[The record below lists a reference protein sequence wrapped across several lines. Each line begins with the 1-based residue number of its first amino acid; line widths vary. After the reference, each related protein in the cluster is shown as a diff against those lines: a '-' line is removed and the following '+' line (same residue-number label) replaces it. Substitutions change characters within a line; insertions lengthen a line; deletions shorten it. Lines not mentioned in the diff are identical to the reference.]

1 MQVVIFACSI
11 LSLGAVLGTLP
22 NSREGKYIPYTSR
35 VLTDVPRSGHQ
46 VVIFACSILSLGT
59 VLGALPVQRL
69 RRSTLFVDVLSVKEF
84 PKRLM
89 LSLLPPEVRPE
100 TLTETLTPCTWRDR
114 FAPVACPPCR
124 SRYRPGNCAAV
135 QTFVSK
141 LEDCEFFCA
150 QVDILCTHP
159 MFGPDSGKASW
170 QGLNL
175 MFERVR
181 IGGQPERRQR
191 ADNFLQVAPFAP
203 YHHADR
209 PLLRC
214 TPRLWKGGNVISL
227 HRR

>member
-22 NSREGKYIPYTSR
+22 NSREGNYIPYTSR

-100 TLTETLTPCTWRDR
+100 TLTKTLHPCGCAVCKGVPQ
-114 FAPVACPPCR
+114 APHDVAAAAGGA
-124 SRYRPGNCAAV
+124 PGN
-135 QTFVSK
+135 
-141 LEDCEFFCA
+141 
-150 QVDILCTHP
+150 
-159 MFGPDSGKASW
+159 
-170 QGLNL
+170 
-175 MFERVR
+175 
-181 IGGQPERRQR
+181 PERNP
-191 ADNFLQVAPFAP
+191 D
-203 YHHADR
+203 
-209 PLLRC
+209 
-214 TPRLWKGGNVISL
+214 TL
-227 HRR
+227 HMA

>member
-1 MQVVIFACSI
+1 MTALL
-11 LSLGAVLGTLP
+11 LSPA
-22 NSREGKYIPYTSR
+22 
-35 VLTDVPRSGHQ
+35 H
-46 VVIFACSILSLGT
+46 
-59 VLGALPVQRL
+59 
-69 RRSTLFVDVLSVKEF
+69 
-84 PKRLM
+84 
-89 LSLLPPEVRPE
+89 
-100 TLTETLTPCTWRDR
+100 
-114 FAPVACPPCR
+114 PVAHAIALEIVR
-124 SRYRPGNCAAV
+124 
-135 QTFVSK
+135 QSK
-141 LEDCEFFCA
+141 PLFLRLKTCKFFCA

-214 TPRLWKGGNVISL
+214 TPRLWKGGNAISL